1 MGRNVPILIKQRGLA
16 SLISVLLLAAG
27 AAAEEAGCAAT
38 GDPLVSVERLQEG
51 FAGRSGE
58 RTVIGADG
66 CFTVDRVVGDVA
78 RSRLRTGRLDRD
90 QLLEV
95 RAAIDAAG
103 FATLPE
109 RAGDPPPVNPS
120 ILTVTLQ
127 GTTKLLGAPAG
138 ATAAEIQ
145 ARAQGPASRLA
156 TLAAKL
162 LELTGS

>member
-1 MGRNVPILIKQRGLA
+1 MWPGR
-16 SLISVLLLAAG
+16 
-27 AAAEEAGCAAT
+27 GCAPAA
-38 GDPLVSVERLQEG
+38 S
-51 FAGRSGE
+51 S
-58 RTVIGADG
+58 
-66 CFTVDRVVGDVA
+66 
-78 RSRLRTGRLDRD
+78 RD